1 VGTYVLLYIIELT
14 LVSDGDDR
22 TTFLATVYK
31 KYDIKI
37 PFKQN
42 EVVVG
47 SLMDTICGVLA
58 KCRNGGTKMLYYNVM
73 FY

>member
-1 VGTYVLLYIIELT
+1 VGTYALLYTIELT

-31 KYDIKI
+31 KYDINI

-47 SLMDTICGVLA
+47 SLTDTIGGVLG
-58 KCRNGGTKMLYYNVM
+58 KCRNGGTEMLN
-73 FY
+73 